1 MNLQELNTRKQ
12 ELLDKQEAMIKKA
25 VDNKTKLSPAEDSQF
40 ENMTADIAD
49 IDKTITRIKAI
60 SSGKE
65 AVAAPNQSVV
75 TPNSNTESR
84 KFYAMGGY
92 RSSLVI
98 PNGDTYN
105 TNFWSAL
112 KNGKH
117 SFEKFAFENAAL
129 GEGGTTAD
137 GSALVPIQTD
147 PSIPALQIVECSAR
161 KLSKVITTEMN
172 INMPYQS
179 AKATAAI
186 KAESNNSG
194 TNAFATNVPQF
205 ATTEL
210 QAWQIGDSIYLSWE
224 LLQDSKACAD
234 FCTQELARIIR
245 VEEEYLF
252 VNGSGSSQPQGYL
265 GNATTATGASI
276 TAGAATLGVNPI
288 LDTLGSL
295 NAAYYDNAS
304 WLVNRQEAIRL
315 YKAQVAASQFQTYFT
330 FDPDGSWRLLG
341 YPMYFSAEMPVYT
354 ASPSVQGAWLFGD
367 FNAFAVIG
375 DRGDS
380 NIRVKVLDQVAALN
394 GQTVLLG
401 YRRTDQRVILQ
412 EAVMQL
418 NTSA

>member
-147 PSIPALQIVECSAR
+147 PTFQHYRLWSAR
-161 KLSKVITTEMN
+161 
-172 INMPYQS
+172 
-179 AKATAAI
+179 
-186 KAESNNSG
+186 
-194 TNAFATNVPQF
+194 
-205 ATTEL
+205 
-210 QAWQIGDSIYLSWE
+210 
-224 LLQDSKACAD
+224 
-234 FCTQELARIIR
+234 
-245 VEEEYLF
+245 
-252 VNGSGSSQPQGYL
+252 
-265 GNATTATGASI
+265 
-276 TAGAATLGVNPI
+276 
-288 LDTLGSL
+288 
-295 NAAYYDNAS
+295 
-304 WLVNRQEAIRL
+304 LVNFPRL
-315 YKAQVAASQFQTYFT
+315 
-330 FDPDGSWRLLG
+330 
-341 YPMYFSAEMPVYT
+341 
-354 ASPSVQGAWLFGD
+354 SP
-367 FNAFAVIG
+367 
-375 DRGDS
+375 R
-380 NIRVKVLDQVAALN
+380 K
-394 GQTVLLG
+394 
-401 YRRTDQRVILQ
+401 
-412 EAVMQL
+412 
-418 NTSA
+418 

>member
-1 MNLQELNTRKQ
+1 MRK
-12 ELLDKQEAMIKKA
+12 
-25 VDNKTKLSPAEDSQF
+25 N
-40 ENMTADIAD
+40 
-49 IDKTITRIKAI
+49 I
-60 SSGKE
+60 SSLT
-65 AVAAPNQSVV
+65 V
-75 TPNSNTESR
+75 
-84 KFYAMGGY
+84 
-92 RSSLVI
+92 LVQV
-98 PNGDTYN
+98 N
-105 TNFWSAL
+105 
-112 KNGKH
+112 H
-117 SFEKFAFENAAL
+117 
-129 GEGGTTAD
+129 
-137 GSALVPIQTD
+137 
-147 PSIPALQIVECSAR
+147 R
-161 KLSKVITTEMN
+161 
-172 INMPYQS
+172 
-179 AKATAAI
+179 AI
-186 KAESNNSG
+186 
-194 TNAFATNVPQF
+194 
-205 ATTEL
+205 
-210 QAWQIGDSIYLSWE
+210 
-224 LLQDSKACAD
+224 
-234 FCTQELARIIR
+234 
-245 VEEEYLF
+245 
-252 VNGSGSSQPQGYL
+252 L